1 MLLACFFDCTGRFT
15 SDLVGTQIVGF
26 LTHRL
31 YYLQAVYAS
40 VAPGE
45 YMRGNISTMIAFP
58 SWLGKNSTTGKTERI
73 LQELR
78 THMRLQ

>member
-1 MLLACFFDCTGRFT
+1 MEITLLIMEKSWDCVFEFLWKPCTLKPHI
-15 SDLVGTQIVGF
+15 SDGF
-26 LTHRL
+26 
-31 YYLQAVYAS
+31 QAVYAS

-45 YMRGNISTMIAFP
+45 YMRGNITQMIAFP
-58 SWLGKNSTTGKTERI
+58 SWLGKNSTTNKSERI